1 MNFLWM
7 IKTESYKRGILL
19 SVIFNIIAKGILF
32 LLTIFIA
39 GFFGSNIKTDIYF
52 FVYGEMVLLSGFI
65 SAVDTAVLIPQSM
78 QLREKEGADQAMA
91 LLNYFFYIYF
101 LIGILFVAIMFLF
114 GTTIF
119 ELVSKFSATDIQ
131 LYRNYFL
138 AGSIY
143 FLFMLLTNFANAIL
157 TSLKFFTIP
166 MIISGIN
173 SCIVIASI
181 LLLHRQLNVL
191 SVFIGGIAAYSFNL
205 VLLIVVMKKKAGWN
219 FFIAAAPK
227 QKKIWS
233 NIGYTQMG
241 QLATFAS
248 SFFPLFLLS
257 GFGNGAISVMNYGKN
272 IADIPNTLVTAQ
284 LANVNGIKLNE
295 QFARHDETGMN
306 DTFIT
311 SSRLL
316 VFILVPLSCFM
327 FVFAQPIVELFYK
340 RGIFTEAA
348 VMSSAVFLQLFS
360 ISIFSIGINAVV
372 TRIFNAMQAIKQ
384 AFIYQ
389 VVLNIVLIIAIWLFT
404 KQYGAY
410 GYPYG
415 IILINMVNFIGMYF
429 ICKKIFKS
437 ITYSSLLSYSA
448 MVIALNLPV
457 AVLLFYMQSASG
469 LGSFYKLILGF
480 CIYLFAVLLM
490 SRIKKISTGY

>member
-7 IKTESYKRGILL
+7 IKTESYRKGVLL

-39 GFFGSNIKTDIYF
+39 RFFGSNIKTDIYF
-52 FVYGEMVLLSGFI
+52 FVYGAMVLLSGFV

-78 QLREKEGADQAMA
+78 QLREKEGAGPANA
-91 LLNYFFYIYF
+91 LLNYFFCIYF
-101 LIGILFVAIMFLF
+101 FIGLLFVGIIFLF

-119 ELVSKFSATDIQ
+119 ELVSKFSTTDIQ

-138 AGSIY
+138 TGSIY
-143 FLFMLLTNFANAIL
+143 FFFMLLTNFTNAIL
-157 TSLKFFTIP
+157 TSLKFFTVP

-173 SCIVIASI
+173 SCIVITSI
-181 LLLHRQLNVL
+181 LLLHQQLDVL
-191 SVFIGGIAAYSFNL
+191 SVLIGGIAAYSFNL
-205 VLLIVVMKKKAGWN
+205 FLLIVFMNKKINWN
-219 FFIAAAPK
+219 FFIVAAPA
-227 QKKIWS
+227 QKNIWN
-233 NIGYTQMG
+233 NIGYTELG

-248 SFFPLFLLS
+248 SFFPLYLLS
-257 GFGNGAISVMNYGKN
+257 GFGNGVISMMNYGKN
-272 IADIPNTLVTAQ
+272 IADIPNTLVTGQ
-284 LANVNGIKLNE
+284 LTNVNGIKLNE
-295 QFARHDETGMN
+295 QYARHDKAGMN
-306 DTFIT
+306 DTFMAT
-311 SSRLL
+311 SKLL

-410 GYPYG
+410 GYPCG
-415 IILINMVNFIGMYF
+415 IILVNMINFIGMYF
-429 ICKKIFKS
+429 ILKIIFRS
-437 ITYSSLLSYSA
+437 ITYSSLLSYST
-448 MVIALNLPV
+448 MVIGLNLPV
-457 AVLLFYMQSASG
+457 AVLLFYLQSTSG

-480 CIYLFAVLLM
+480 CIYLFALLLM
-490 SRIKKISTGY
+490 SRIKKISINY

>member
-1 MNFLWM
+1 
-7 IKTESYKRGILL
+7 
-19 SVIFNIIAKGILF
+19 
-32 LLTIFIA
+32 
-39 GFFGSNIKTDIYF
+39 
-52 FVYGEMVLLSGFI
+52 
-65 SAVDTAVLIPQSM
+65 
-78 QLREKEGADQAMA
+78 
-91 LLNYFFYIYF
+91 
-101 LIGILFVAIMFLF
+101 
-114 GTTIF
+114 
-119 ELVSKFSATDIQ
+119 
-131 LYRNYFL
+131 
-138 AGSIY
+138 
-143 FLFMLLTNFANAIL
+143 
-157 TSLKFFTIP
+157 
-166 MIISGIN
+166 
-173 SCIVIASI
+173 
-181 LLLHRQLNVL
+181 
-191 SVFIGGIAAYSFNL
+191 
-205 VLLIVVMKKKAGWN
+205 
-219 FFIAAAPK
+219 
-227 QKKIWS
+227 
-233 NIGYTQMG
+233 MG

-410 GYPYG
+410 GYPCG
-415 IILINMVNFIGMYF
+415 IILVNMINFIGMYF
-429 ICKKIFKS
+429 ILKIIFRS
-437 ITYSSLLSYSA
+437 ITYSSLLSYST
-448 MVIALNLPV
+448 MVIGLNLPV
-457 AVLLFYMQSASG
+457 AVLLFYLQSTSG

-480 CIYLFAVLLM
+480 CIYLFALLLM
-490 SRIKKISTGY
+490 SRIKKISINY